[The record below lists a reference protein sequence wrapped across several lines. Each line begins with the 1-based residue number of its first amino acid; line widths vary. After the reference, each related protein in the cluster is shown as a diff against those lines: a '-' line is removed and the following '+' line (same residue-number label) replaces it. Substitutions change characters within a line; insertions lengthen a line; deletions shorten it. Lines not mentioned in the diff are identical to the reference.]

1 MELVKARE
9 MKRRIYAHD
18 HLLTDTLWVGGDPE
32 SMEYK
37 NCAQAFK
44 NREKMIAEF
53 NRLMGWSYE
62 SGY

>member
-1 MELVKARE
+1 MDFFEASK
-9 MKRRIYAHD
+9 MKLKIYAYD
-18 HLLTDTLWVGGDPE
+18 RILADKLWVNSDPE
-32 SMEYK
+32 SYEYK

-44 NREKMIAEF
+44 NREKMTAEF